1 MAEENDIIVDNY
13 QKPKEIICVAD
24 GNGSAKKVLTKKIKT
39 KF

>member
-24 GNGSAKKVLTKKIKT
+24 GNGSAKK
-39 KF
+39 F